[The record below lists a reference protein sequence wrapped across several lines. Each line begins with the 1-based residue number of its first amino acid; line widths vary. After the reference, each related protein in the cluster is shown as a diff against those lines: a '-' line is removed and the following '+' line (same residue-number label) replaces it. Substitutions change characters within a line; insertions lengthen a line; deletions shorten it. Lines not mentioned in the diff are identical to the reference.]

1 MLFCQMIILSL
12 TPKID
17 RKKLAHMIDDL
28 IQRYGIESI
37 PNTMDRIKEF
47 GFHAATI
54 SGITWSI
61 GDWSCLKINMKL
73 LIEPKQKWPW
83 FKTSMIPVCFHSTRK
98 KSKIL
103 KYGRPPRMR
112 LKNQCKSPWIKPAR
126 FMTWSSQAPEV
137 QWDSSLKWRS
147 MKGLIVNTAGETID
161 FPVISSNKEGL
172 TPIEYFI
179 TTHGA
184 RKGLTDTA
192 LNTAKAGY
200 LTRKLLMWPRLF
212 DHRGG
217 LWL

>member
-1 MLFCQMIILSL
+1 MQESMDKTGSVYDLVKSGARGSMGQLTQM
-12 TPKID
+12 
-17 RKKLAHMIDDL
+17 A
-28 IQRYGIESI
+28 G
-37 PNTMDRIKEF
+37 
-47 GFHAATI
+47 
-54 SGITWSI
+54 
-61 GDWSCLKINMKL
+61 
-73 LIEPKQKWPW
+73 
-83 FKTSMIPVCFHSTRK
+83 
-98 KSKIL
+98 
-103 KYGRPPRMR
+103 
-112 LKNQCKSPWIKPAR
+112 
-126 FMTWSSQAPEV
+126 
-137 QWDSSLKWRS
+137 

-200 LTRKLLMWPRLF
+200 LTRKLLMWPRIV